1 MNEIPIQS
9 YINEFIDT
17 GKYPVGETI
26 KPITDLLTD
35 KDIQDLYEQIQ
46 KLFDKNQNIN
56 DIKDNDV
63 KQMFNNLLYW
73 YDYKE

>member
-35 KDIQDLYEQIQ
+35 KDI
-46 KLFDKNQNIN
+46 
-56 DIKDNDV
+56 
-63 KQMFNNLLYW
+63 
-73 YDYKE
+73 

>member
-9 YINEFIDT
+9 YIKEFIDT

-35 KDIQDLYEQIQ
+35 KDI
-46 KLFDKNQNIN
+46 
-56 DIKDNDV
+56 
-63 KQMFNNLLYW
+63 
-73 YDYKE
+73 